1 MPLSVEAAHVL
12 LVSSCGA
19 YRLQSKVERMKH
31 NMEVER
37 STFDTARCD
46 MVSLPRASGTTTL
59 NDRHA
64 SLV

>member
-31 NMEVER
+31 NMEVKR

-46 MVSLPRASGTTTL
+46 DGISSEGERNNNPE
-59 NDRHA
+59 
-64 SLV
+64 